1 MTYAISLYDALTGI
15 NVPKPQALAVVEA
28 LEQKMTSELATKAD
42 VERLELATKSEFA
55 SVRTDMSAEFASV
68 RSEMAAEFAAVRA
81 EMAAEFASVRADMA
95 AEFAAVRSEM
105 AAGFAAVRAEMAA
118 DRHSM
123 ENRLTLRLG
132 ALIVTCATIIIGIL
146 QIS

>member
-55 SVRTDMSAEFASV
+55 SVRADMSAEFASV

-81 EMAAEFASVRADMA
+81 
-95 AEFAAVRSEM
+95 EM

>member
-42 VERLELATKSEFA
+42 IERLELATKS
-55 SVRTDMSAEFASV
+55 D
-68 RSEMAAEFAAVRA
+68 FAAVRA
-81 EMAAEFASVRADMA
+81 EMAAEFASVRAD
-95 AEFAAVRSEM
+95 
-105 AAGFAAVRAEMAA
+105 MAA

>member
-42 VERLELATKSEFA
+42 IERLELATKS
-55 SVRTDMSAEFASV
+55 D
-68 RSEMAAEFAAVRA
+68 
-81 EMAAEFASVRADMA
+81 FASVRADMA
-95 AEFAAVRSEM
+95 AEFAS
-105 AAGFAAVRAEMAA
+105 VRADMAA

>member
-1 MTYAISLYDALTGI
+1 MTYAISLHDALTGI

-42 VERLELATKSEFA
+42 IERLELATKS
-55 SVRTDMSAEFASV
+55 D
-68 RSEMAAEFAAVRA
+68 
-81 EMAAEFASVRADMA
+81 FASVRAD
-95 AEFAAVRSEM
+95 
-105 AAGFAAVRAEMAA
+105 MAA

>member
-42 VERLELATKSEFA
+42 IERLELATKS
-55 SVRTDMSAEFASV
+55 D
-68 RSEMAAEFAAVRA
+68 FAAVRA
-81 EMAAEFASVRADMA
+81 EMAAEFASVRADM
-95 AEFAAVRSEM
+95 V
-105 AAGFAAVRAEMAA
+105 A

>member
-55 SVRTDMSAEFASV
+55 SVRADMSAEFAS
-68 RSEMAAEFAAVRA
+68 
-81 EMAAEFASVRADMA
+81 
-95 AEFAAVRSEM
+95 VRSEM

>member
-28 LEQKMTSELATKAD
+28 LEQKMTSELATKPD
-42 VERLELATKSEFA
+42 IERLELATKSEFA
-55 SVRTDMSAEFASV
+55 
-68 RSEMAAEFAAVRA
+68 AVRA
-81 EMAAEFASVRADMA
+81 EV
-95 AEFAAVRSEM
+95 

>member
-42 VERLELATKSEFA
+42 IERLELATKS
-55 SVRTDMSAEFASV
+55 D
-68 RSEMAAEFAAVRA
+68 FAAVRA

-95 AEFAAVRSEM
+95 AEFASVRADM
-105 AAGFAAVRAEMAA
+105 AAEFASVRADMAA